1 MKNKKNEIIL
11 QRRKRMLASSSHTS
25 IEWGLKQGGVIY
37 LEWLEFFCKKQFVT
51 VF

>member
-37 LEWLEFFCKKQFVT
+37 LWMVGIFL
-51 VF
+51 